1 MVNWGV
7 VLMLISWKHSF
18 TRLQEESEIVAKKKQ
33 ALDGLLSSG
42 KISQS
47 TYDVFNLEIDQ
58 ALAEIETQ
66 QKALLGK
73 MNMKML
79 QLADQIKMLEML
91 VANFEIQHVTGEV
104 EDEDYLR
111 ETGLL
116 SLGLEKARN
125 ELDAITE
132 TANQLSSGDMTVHE
146 EPEVSEPE
154 ATFLDETKQAE
165 NEEMKPPVEPVAE
178 TMQCKDESQPTES
191 EAKVEEKQET

>member
-1 MVNWGV
+1 MVNWRV
-7 VLMLISWKHSF
+7 VLMMISWKHSF
-18 TRLQEESEIVAKKKQ
+18 TRLQEESEIIAKKKQ
-33 ALDGLLSSG
+33 ALDDLLSLG

-47 TYDVFNLEIDQ
+47 TYDVFNMEIDQ
-58 ALAEIETQ
+58 ALAEIEAQ

-116 SLGLEKARN
+116 SIGLEKARS
-125 ELDAITE
+125 ELDAITG
-132 TANQLSSGDMTVHE
+132 TANQLSSGDVSTHE

-154 ATFLDETKQAE
+154 VEFLDEAKPVE
-165 NEEMKPPVEPVAE
+165 NEESQPPVEPVAE
-178 TMQCKDESQPTES
+178 TMQCKEESQPTES
-191 EAKVEEKQET
+191 EAEVEEKQET

>member
-1 MVNWGV
+1 MVNWRV

-18 TRLQEESEIVAKKKQ
+18 TRLQEESAIVAKKKQ
-33 ALDGLLSSG
+33 ALDGLLNAG
-42 KISQS
+42 RISQS
-47 TYDVFNLEIDQ
+47 TYDVFNMEIDQ

-104 EDEDYLR
+104 EEEDYQR

-116 SLGLEKARN
+116 STGLEKARN
-125 ELDAITE
+125 ELDAISE
-132 TANQLSSGDMTVHE
+132 TANQLSSGDMSMHE
-146 EPEVSEPE
+146 EPEVTEPE
-154 ATFLDETKQAE
+154 VKFLDETKPAE

-178 TMQCKDESQPTES
+178 TMQCKEESRPAES

>member
-1 MVNWGV
+1 M
-7 VLMLISWKHSF
+7 MISWKHSF

>member
-1 MVNWGV
+1 
-7 VLMLISWKHSF
+7 MLISWKHSF